1 MNPHKHKEV
10 LRMKT
15 NPLKAKKAKAKESA
29 KSVMSSFGMMESKPK
44 GKKKAGKK
52 CK

>member
-1 MNPHKHKEV
+1 
-10 LRMKT
+10 MKT
-15 NPLKAKKAKAKESA
+15 NMPKTKKTKAKESA
-29 KSVMSSFGMMESKPK
+29 KSIMSSFGMMESKPK